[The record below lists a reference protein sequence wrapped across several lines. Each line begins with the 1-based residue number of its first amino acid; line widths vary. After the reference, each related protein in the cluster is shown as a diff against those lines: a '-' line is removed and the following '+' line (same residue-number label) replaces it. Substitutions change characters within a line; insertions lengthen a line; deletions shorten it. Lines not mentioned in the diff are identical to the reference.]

1 MTATYK
7 KTIVVNP
14 EYKQLTSYL
23 DNLHNVFATTG
34 QTLYEGRNTIKV
46 FEESDVSLNV
56 KSFQIPHLINQFAYA
71 TFRESKAKRSYTYA
85 KKLLDLG
92 INTPKPIAYIEF
104 KLPLLLK
111 QSFYICEHVY
121 VDGQLRVLQF
131 GTIEEHK
138 DLIVAFA
145 KFTAK
150 IHHLNV
156 LHLDYSS
163 GNIMYKLCDGEY
175 QFYLVDLNRM
185 IFDKAVNATKSAQN
199 FRRLWGSDEMIT
211 LFARVYAQERGYD
224 VDEYTR
230 LVFKYRHRFW
240 RTYRLQYPDVKPYMG
255 SEKIKIGY
263 DAKRATLNFTGLG
276 NYSRFVIKNMSLRHP
291 SMSYYLYTPK
301 PASSKIREGLN
312 GSNNITHIIK
322 HGVKPFWRTK
332 GIIKDIKSQKL
343 DIYHG
348 LSNELPLGIHHTKTK
363 SIVTI
368 HDLIFRVHP
377 EFYPLIDRIIYDA
390 KARYACNHADRVI
403 AVSECTKRDIIKIY
417 GVAPSKIDVVYQG
430 CFPIFTIEATAEL
443 KEKVKTLYDLPSKF
457 ILSVGSIEERKN
469 ILLVVKALKHVPD
482 IHFVAI
488 GKKKEYANEVER
500 YAHEHG
506 LNDRIHLLTD
516 IPLEHLPAI
525 FQLAHIF
532 IYPSI
537 YEGFGIPLLEAQNSG
552 LPVIAAKGSC
562 LEESGGLHSIYIDP
576 NDDKELAKEINRLL
590 SDKKLRDYMIR
601 EGKEYAKEFSPQKC
615 IESLKAVYDK
625 VLNQKK

>member
-1 MTATYK
+1 MIQSYK
-7 KTIVVNP
+7 KTIVINP
-14 EYKQLTSYL
+14 EYNQLTNYL
-23 DNLHNVFATTG
+23 NNLHNVFSTTG

-46 FEESDVSLNV
+46 FEIGDVSLNV
-56 KSFQIPHLINQFAYA
+56 KSFKVPHFINQFAYA

-85 KKLLDLG
+85 KRLLELG
-92 INTPKPIAYIEF
+92 INTPEPIAYIEF
-104 KLPLLLK
+104 KRPLLLK
-111 QSFYICEHVY
+111 YSFYVCEHVN

-131 GTIEEHK
+131 GTIEEHRS
-138 DLIVAFA
+138 LIIAFA
-145 KFTAK
+145 KFTAQ
-150 IHHLNV
+150 IHSLKV

-163 GNIMYKLCDGEY
+163 GNIMYTLENGVYK
-175 QFYLVDLNRM
+175 FYLVDLNRM
-185 IFDKAVNATKSAQN
+185 IFDKEISEEKSAHN

-211 LFARVYAQERGYD
+211 LFARTYAKERRYD
-224 VDEYTR
+224 IDDYTL
-230 LVFKYRHRFW
+230 LVFKYRESFW
-240 RTYRLQYPDVKPYMG
+240 RNYNIQYPDVKPYLG
-255 SEKIKIGY
+255 TEKIKIGY
-263 DAKRATLNFTGLG
+263 DAKRATHNFTGLG
-276 NYSRFVIKNMSLRHP
+276 NYSRFVIKNMALRHP

-301 PASSKIREGLN
+301 PAPHKIREGLN

-332 GIIKDIKSQKL
+332 GIVKDIKNQKL

-348 LSNELPLGIHHTKTK
+348 LSNELPLGIHHTKVK

-390 KARYACNHADRVI
+390 KARYACNHADRII
-403 AVSECTKRDIIKIY
+403 AVSECTKRDIVKIY
-417 GVAPSKIDVVYQG
+417 SIEPSKIDVVYQG
-430 CFPIFTIEATAEL
+430 CFPIFSIEATQSL
-443 KEKVKTLYDLPSKF
+443 KDGVKKAYNLPDKF
-457 ILSVGSIEERKN
+457 LLSVGSIEERKN
-469 ILLVVKALKHVPD
+469 ILQIVKALKYVPD

-500 YAHEHG
+500 YAHENG
-506 LNDRIHLLTD
+506 LNNRVHLLAD

-525 FQLAHIF
+525 LQLAHIF

-562 LEESGGLHSIYIDP
+562 LEESGGPHSIYVNP
-576 NDDKELAKEINRLL
+576 NDEKELAREINRVL
-590 SDKKLRDYMIR
+590 SDNKLREHMIK
-601 EGKEYAKEFSPQKC
+601 EGLEYVKKFSPPRC

-625 VLNQKK
+625 VLNQNK